1 MFSIRIRKA
10 RDSFALDVAIEAP
23 TRGVLAL
30 FGRSGCGKTT
40 LVNVIAGL
48 LDADE
53 ARIVIDDVVLEA
65 LLDALTAD
73 TEGRGQAVRVFPI
86 SYGEGADLA
95 TLRRI
100 AEASQAAVYDSSD
113 PRSIS
118 KVFVAV
124 VSNF

>member
-1 MFSIRIRKA
+1 MA
-10 RDSFALDVAIEAP
+10 V
-23 TRGVLAL
+23 G
-30 FGRSGCGKTT
+30 
-40 LVNVIAGL
+40 
-48 LDADE
+48 DE
-53 ARIVIDDVVLEA
+53 PRHI
-65 LLDALTAD
+65 
-73 TEGRGQAVRVFPI
+73 P
-86 SYGEGADLA
+86 YGEGADLA